1 MKKNVYLLLLALLMP
16 LLSASAQEHYVPT
29 ESNLKARQDFADSK
43 LGIFIHWGIYSM
55 FAQGEWYMTNA
66 NLDNREYAKA
76 ASAFYPICFDADAWV
91 EAIKDAGAKYICFT
105 SCILYTSILFSVGT
119 STKSLFSI

>member
-1 MKKNVYLLLLALLMP
+1 MIAYNDMKKNVYLLLLALLMP

-76 ASAFYPICFDADAWV
+76 ASAFYPI
-91 EAIKDAGAKYICFT
+91 
-105 SCILYTSILFSVGT
+105 
-119 STKSLFSI
+119 